1 MYRGEERISQVRE
14 CEGIFS
20 QYLIYQVSERE
31 GKEVKREKE
40 RETGGRGFKKVI
52 DIRTVND
59 VLHYSYHYKPQVQ
72 GGNHENERTNK
83 RTSERKKERKSKVR
97 NPSYLKKRYV
107 SNKIKV
113 HTRICGNNHRII
125 CLSITICVVFRK
137 KKKKVDQRYHQ

>member
-72 GGNHENERTNK
+72 GGNHEK
-83 RTSERKKERKSKVR
+83 RTSERAKERK
-97 NPSYLKKRYV
+97 
-107 SNKIKV
+107 KIKSQEPK
-113 HTRICGNNHRII
+113 
-125 CLSITICVVFRK
+125 LFK
-137 KKKKVDQRYHQ
+137 KEIRVKQN